1 MSDTIQEFQFSVDL
15 LRALL
20 WQYNDA
26 ENLQGIL
33 QKKKDWYIN
42 NHEQFW
48 RDWYTNVFN
57 MDTANS
63 FGLSVWA
70 IILGIPLVVTSD
82 TPNPNKPTWGFAA
95 THKNFNNGNFQH
107 HFGDEITLTTEQ
119 KRMVLKLRYF
129 YLVSRGTIPEMNQVL
144 KYVFG
149 NRGGGYVIDNYDMS
163 AISVIFDFK
172 PNESIR
178 FVMDKYN
185 IFPRPA
191 GVGLKYEFRNSNR
204 KVWAFGDERNNF
216 RKGNFK
222 QKKVNA

>member
-1 MSDTIQEFQFSVDL
+1 MSNKIQEFQFSVDL
-15 LRALL
+15 LRAIL
-20 WQYNDA
+20 WQYNVA

-33 QKKKDWYIN
+33 ERKKDWYVI

-48 RDWYTNVFN
+48 SDWYRDVFN

-82 TPNPNKPTWGFAA
+82 TPNPNKPTWGFTA

-129 YLVSRGTIPEMNQVL
+129 YLVSRGTIPEMNKVI

-149 NRGGGYVIDNYDMS
+149 SRGGGYVIDNYDMS
-163 AISVIFDFK
+163 TIAVIFDFK

-178 FVMDKYN
+178 FVMDKYS

-191 GVGLKYEFRNSNR
+191 GVGLKYEFRNTNR
-204 KVWAFGDERNNF
+204 KVFAFGDERNNF

-222 QKKVNA
+222 QKKVTA